1 MEKFDEIR
9 EVRDGARRLKAQR
22 DVMSLQHLRLIEER
36 GLDDLG
42 DFVCYRIARFGVSV
56 AEMEMSLLSR
66 LRWWR
71 RLRHSCCIV
80 GTSSHIAR
88 LHLSRNHHDVWIQNL
103 NLNARGC
110 LSPEKGVAVAAEG
123 TFFFF
128 FMLQLQ
134 CGISTTSWS
143 SMHCGARTRNGEIYS
158 RRMVWVG

>member
-1 MEKFDEIR
+1 MLQMEKFDEIR

-71 RLRHSCCIV
+71 RFRHSCCIV

-103 NLNARGC
+103 KRA
-110 LSPEKGVAVAAEG
+110 S
-123 TFFFF
+123 
-128 FMLQLQ
+128 
-134 CGISTTSWS
+134 
-143 SMHCGARTRNGEIYS
+143 
-158 RRMVWVG
+158 